1 MNKRELFRDPINGKL
16 TGVCAGIAN
25 YFDMEIWLVR
35 ILAISIFLLGGGFL
49 VLVAYI
55 ALTLMLEKQPLE
67 MDQQRKQDNAHKLKS
82 RHWQQGKSASQ
93 LVQNLQQDFT
103 RLEKSVRNMEA
114 YVTSEAYKVNKAF
127 KDL

>member
-1 MNKRELFRDPINGKL
+1 MNKRELYRDPVNGKL

-35 ILAISIFLLGGGFL
+35 ILAISIFLLGGSF
-49 VLVAYI
+49 VVIVAYV
-55 ALTLMLEKQPLE
+55 ALTLMLEKQPQE
-67 MDQQRKQDNAHKLKS
+67 MDQQRKQDSAHKLKS

-93 LVQNLQQDFT
+93 LVQNLQQDFS